1 MSRIKKIALASGII
15 FIAIQFIQPAH
26 NKSGQVLPTD
36 FAKLYTVPVNVQFI
50 LQNACY
56 DCHSNNTNYPWYSNI
71 QPMAWIMARHI
82 SNGKEKL
89 NFSHFGSNTTR
100 KQISKLKEI
109 SNQIKDGEM
118 PITSYKLMHK
128 SARLSQDEKA
138 LLMNWLQASTDSLST
153 NN

>member
-1 MSRIKKIALASGII
+1 MSLKKKILLLFVAVFL
-15 FIAIQFIQPAH
+15 AIQFIQPAH

-36 FAKLYTVPVNVQFI
+36 FAKNYTVPANVQST

-71 QPMAWIMARHI
+71 QPVAWVMARHI
-82 SNGKEKL
+82 SKGKQKL
-89 NFSHFGSNTTR
+89 NFSCFGSNTTR
-100 KQISKLKEI
+100 KKVSKLKEI
-109 SNQIKDGEM
+109 ANQIKDGEM

-128 SARLSQDEKA
+128 SARLSEDDKN
-138 LLMNWLQASTDSLST
+138 LLMNWVLKTADSLSV

>member
-1 MSRIKKIALASGII
+1 
-15 FIAIQFIQPAH
+15 
-26 NKSGQVLPTD
+26 
-36 FAKLYTVPVNVQFI
+36 
-50 LQNACY
+50 
-56 DCHSNNTNYPWYSNI
+56 
-71 QPMAWIMARHI
+71 MARHI